1 MPQIYTLAEFPDLI
15 AKNGGMIRMFVDVG
29 IDPEHAPAELADE
42 IKALNLGRDPGR
54 RDARRHRA
62 GLQRAEGVEGA
73 RGVCLMDD
81 RETIG
86 ARVRSARY
94 VRGVSQ
100 QTLADAMG
108 MHRTA
113 ISDIET
119 GNRNVTAVEL
129 LVLAREL
136 GRSVSWIVGEERP
149 ATAHDEVL
157 ALVVAQLPAERR
169 QTVLRFAQFMAA
181 ETGGTR

>member
-1 MPQIYTLAEFPDLI
+1 MY
-15 AKNGGMIRMFVDVG
+15 
-29 IDPEHAPAELADE
+29 
-42 IKALNLGRDPGR
+42 
-54 RDARRHRA
+54 
-62 GLQRAEGVEGA
+62 
-73 RGVCLMDD
+73 
-81 RETIG
+81 REEIG
-86 ARVRSARY
+86 ARIRSARS
-94 VRGVSQ
+94 VRGMSQ
-100 QTLADAMG
+100 QALADAMG

-149 ATAHDEVL
+149 ATAFDEAI
-157 ALVVAQLPAERR
+157 ALVVAQLPAEQR

-181 ETGGTR
+181 ETGGG